1 LAPIA
6 NLVIADDHPLFRA
19 ALTQTISQ
27 HSNHAFNILQ
37 APDISALQDICQRDH
52 NIQLVLLDLHIPGA
66 KGFSGLIYMVNNFP
80 HIPVVMISA
89 NDSDDVISKAIAQG
103 AAGFLSKSA
112 EPSEIARA
120 IEVVTMGDIYIP
132 PQCGVNLESL
142 EDSNDSDISQLMSQ
156 LTPQQFKVAIM
167 LAEGLLNKQI
177 AFELNVT
184 EATVKAHVTEIFR
197 KLGVSSRTQ
206 AVLAISQLDI
216 PAPSLN

>member
-1 LAPIA
+1 
-6 NLVIADDHPLFRA
+6 
-19 ALTQTISQ
+19 
-27 HSNHAFNILQ
+27 
-37 APDISALQDICQRDH
+37 
-52 NIQLVLLDLHIPGA
+52 
-66 KGFSGLIYMVNNFP
+66 
-80 HIPVVMISA
+80 
-89 NDSDDVISKAIAQG
+89 VISKAIAQG